1 MLNKHRTLAHVYTEL
16 QLSMLTHT
24 DTEQQQTVLEV
35 PCSIPDTAALWGP
48 QALGS
53 SAPLSTA
60 GPRPA
65 LDFTLGQVEQSKI
78 QRVSPWTSVTALGR
92 AAPWAWSPE

>member
-65 LDFTLGQVEQSKI
+65 LDFTHPVHKLPGPRGQN
-78 QRVSPWTSVTALGR
+78 PALG
-92 AAPWAWSPE
+92 PP

>member
-1 MLNKHRTLAHVYTEL
+1 MGWKEEL
-16 QLSMLTHT
+16 GRGQKWG
-24 DTEQQQTVLEV
+24 
-35 PCSIPDTAALWGP
+35 AL
-48 QALGS
+48 LGS
-53 SAPLSTA
+53 LAWSSPLALYPRLLATLPTR
-60 GPRPA
+60 GRDPRPA